1 MPKSPI
7 SPSTVIDRNTLT
19 ALLLITLVLI
29 LTPYYIDLVSPPPQQ
44 IDYDLVERD
53 PNTEIG
59 ARNYVD
65 TKTEKSTLVDFGFE
79 SQLKLEEKTITVE
92 SDLYI
97 AKISSSCGGSIL
109 SYKIKDHL
117 TADSNYVNLIT
128 EDNENNLLLGFKNL
142 DGDDVFIKNGWV
154 QNDLIDSLY
163 LFDETYTLSYTNTH
177 RGKNITKT
185 LTFYPDAFLV
195 EIDTDLT
202 SISNNVFANTYSL
215 GWVGGL
221 PTTEKDTVGE
231 ATFFG
236 AYLYQGDEL
245 LDIKVGQGENFS
257 NDYRGQTDWVAARS
271 KYFVVS
277 LVDKSKNQ
285 IIGSSISAT
294 FENRELYDL
303 AIDLKTTKP
312 TSVSLYLGPLEYE
325 RIKSLEIGL
334 EKIMNFGWVIIRPI
348 AKGILWVLKSMHA
361 FVPNYGVILIIF
373 SIMVKLLVYPLTKK
387 SYQSTQAMQA
397 IQPEIN
403 TLREKHKNN
412 PTKLNQA
419 TMELYKKKGV
429 NPLGACFPM
438 LLQMPLLIS
447 LFTVFRST
455 IELRGE
461 PFVFWITDLS
471 APDIIFYLPFK
482 IPIYGDYVCALP
494 ILMALSM
501 YAQQKMMSVS
511 GGPQQEQQKLMQY
524 FMMAFFF
531 LLFNSFPSGLNL
543 YYTLFNVLTI
553 AQQKITG
560 TGPASQHP
568 GT

>member
-1 MPKSPI
+1 M
-7 SPSTVIDRNTLT
+7 DRNTLT

-29 LTPYYIDLVSPPPQQ
+29 LTPYYMDLVSPPQQ
-44 IDYDLVERD
+44 TNQEPVKQSDSPETGFVGNLDTTINQETIGGFGLENQLV
-53 PNTEIG
+53 
-59 ARNYVD
+59 A
-65 TKTEKSTLVDFGFE
+65 
-79 SQLKLEEKTITVE
+79 EEKIITIE

-97 AKISSSCGGSIL
+97 AKLSSSSGGSMF

-117 TADSNYVNLIT
+117 AADSNYVNLIT
-128 EDNENNLLLGFKNL
+128 KDNTNNLFVGFKSL
-142 DGDDVFIKNGWV
+142 DGDDVVIKDGWIQQGSV
-154 QNDLIDSLY
+154 DSLY
-163 LFDETYTLSYTNTH
+163 LFEETHTVIYTN
-177 RGKNITKT
+177 RLLGKTITKT
-185 LTFYPDAFLV
+185 LTFYPNDFLI
-195 EIDTDLT
+195 EIDLDLT
-202 SISNNVFANTYSL
+202 SISTNVFANTFFL
-215 GWVGGL
+215 GWGGGL
-221 PTTEKDTVGE
+221 PTTEKDTVSE

-245 LDIKVGQGENFS
+245 LDVKVGPGESFS
-257 NDYRGQTDWVAARS
+257 NNYRGQTDWVATRS

-277 LVDKSKNQ
+277 LFDFQRDQ
-285 IIGSSISAT
+285 IVGSSVSAT
-294 FENRELYDL
+294 FENKELYNI
-303 AIDLKTTKP
+303 AVDLKADKTANI
-312 TSVSLYLGPLEYE
+312 SLYLGPLEYD
-325 RIKSLEIGL
+325 RIKSLGINL
-334 EKIMNFGWVIIRPI
+334 ETIMNFGWAIIRPI
-348 AKGILWVLKSMHA
+348 AKGVLWVLKSMHT
-361 FVPNYGVILIIF
+361 FIPNYGIILIVF
-373 SIMVKLLVYPLTKK
+373 SIMVKLLVYPLTKR
-387 SYQSTQAMQA
+387 SYQSTQAMQS

-403 TLREKHKNN
+403 SLREKHKNN

-419 TMELYKKKGV
+419 TMDLYKKKGV

-455 IELRGE
+455 IELRGK

-482 IPIYGDYVCALP
+482 IPIYGNYVCALP

-511 GGPQQEQQKLMQY
+511 AGPQQEQQKLMQY
-524 FMMAFFF
+524 FMMGFFF

-560 TGPASQHP
+560 AGSHHQHP

>member
-1 MPKSPI
+1 M
-7 SPSTVIDRNTLT
+7 
-19 ALLLITLVLI
+19 
-29 LTPYYIDLVSPPPQQ
+29 DLVSPPQQ
-44 IDYDLVERD
+44 IDYDLVEREL
-53 PNTEIG
+53 NTDSDTN
-59 ARNYVD
+59 RYVD
-65 TKTEKSTLVDFGFE
+65 TTTEKTTVYDFSLE
-79 SQLKLEEKTITVE
+79 SQQKVEEKTITVE

-97 AKISSSCGGSIL
+97 AKISSICGGSIL

-128 EDNENNLLLGFKNL
+128 RDNENNLLLSFKNL
-142 DGDDVFIKNGWV
+142 DGDDVFIKDGWV
-154 QNDLIDSLY
+154 QQGLVDSIF
-163 LFDETYTLSYTNTH
+163 LFDETLALNYTNTH
-177 RGKNITKT
+177 QGKNITKT

-195 EIDTDLT
+195 EIDIDLS
-202 SISNNVFANTYSL
+202 SISNYVFANTYSL

-221 PTTEKDTVGE
+221 PTTEKDTVSE

-245 LDIKVGQGENFS
+245 LDVKVGSGEIFS
-257 NDYRGQTDWVAARS
+257 NDYRGQTDWIATRS

-277 LVDKSKNQ
+277 LIDKSKNQ
-285 IIGSSISAT
+285 IIGSSISAA
-294 FENRELYDL
+294 FKNREIYDIT
-303 AIDLKTTKP
+303 IDLETTNP
-312 TSVSLYLGPLEYE
+312 TGVSLYLGPLEYE
-325 RIKSLEIGL
+325 RIRSLEINL

-348 AKGILWVLKSMHA
+348 AKGVLWVLKSMHA
-361 FVPNYGVILIIF
+361 FIPNYGVILIIF
-373 SIMVKLLVYPLTKK
+373 SIMVKLMVYPLTKK
-387 SYQSTQAMQA
+387 SYQSTQAMQS

-403 TLREKHKNN
+403 TLREKYKNN

-429 NPLGACFPM
+429 NPLGTCFPM

-471 APDIIFYLPFK
+471 APDVIFYLPFK

-501 YAQQKMMSVS
+501 YAQQKMMSMP
-511 GGPQQEQQKLMQY
+511 GGPQQEQQKMMQY

-560 TGPASQHP
+560 TGPGSQHP
-568 GT
+568 GM